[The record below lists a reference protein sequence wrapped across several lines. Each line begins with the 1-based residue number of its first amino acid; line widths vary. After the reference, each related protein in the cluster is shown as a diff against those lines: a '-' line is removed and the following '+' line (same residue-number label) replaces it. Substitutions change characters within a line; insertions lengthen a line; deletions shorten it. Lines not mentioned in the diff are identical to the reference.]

1 MNLAQ
6 IEEESDKRTEIKL
19 SKALEAETRDFDA
32 RTNKSVE
39 VMPYEDE
46 EMIFRQQGRRVSWGR
61 KNARYV
67 AARYYP
73 NADCAR
79 EIIDELVR
87 RGCKNVVKEEGQI
100 ELF

>member
-6 IEEESDKRTEIKL
+6 IEKESDERTKARL
-19 SKALEAETRDFDA
+19 SKALEAEIRDFDA
-32 RTNKSVE
+32 QTHKSVE
-39 VMPYEDE
+39 VMPYTDE

-67 AARYYP
+67 AARHYP

-79 EIIDELVR
+79 AIIDELVR